1 MKQINKT
8 IYILLAFLIAVTFS
22 CQEKKKVDAGA
33 IDEQNDTYYNEEV
46 GWEISIPHGWKIM
59 TVDHR
64 EAINEKG
71 KQALESA
78 MSNTVD
84 VTGLKNLLGFQKDR
98 TNIFNSTSQPFVEEY
113 EGEWL
118 ENNKEVINIIL
129 EAYDQNGISASIT
142 NEGTEKIDG
151 VEFQSY
157 TISVSL
163 PNNEKLTQIMYSAL
177 INDLDFGVNINYTK
191 QKHGEEML
199 SALRASK
206 FKKKNI
212 QH

>member
-8 IYILLAFLIAVTFS
+8 IYILLTFLIAVTFS
-22 CQEKKKVDAGA
+22 CQEKKKVDSGA
-33 IDEQNDTYYNEEV
+33 IDEQNDTYHNEEV

-64 EAINEKG
+64 EALNERG
-71 KQALESA
+71 KEALENA
-78 MSNTVD
+78 MDYDLD

-98 TNIFNSTSQPFVEEY
+98 ANIFNSTTQPFIEQY

-118 ENNKEVINIIL
+118 ENNKEVMNMLL
-129 EAYDQNGISASIT
+129 ETYRQNGMSPSLT

-151 VEFQSY
+151 IEFKVY
-157 TISVSL
+157 TISVPL
-163 PNNEKLTQIMYSAL
+163 TNNDRLTQIMYSAL

-191 QKHGEEML
+191 QKYGEEML
-199 SALRASK
+199 SAFRASK
-206 FKKKNI
+206 FKKEN
-212 QH
+212 